1 MRSFAGLSVLF
12 FSTLHS
18 FSSAAAINRRA
29 VLVPKTSSS
38 PVVEA
43 RGNVLRPINSD
54 AFKSAANLRVRD
66 AVDFSRL
73 DLASQAEL
81 MFGAPG
87 DNGNILLANMTL
99 YAPDGQQIVMME
111 SFEGLTSAVDCE
123 GDDGSMSLT
132 FTSQDAFD
140 AAVEKWG
147 IINEREEDTF
157 VLIANHD
164 GCGPEDQRQA
174 YMCVVIISQGLR
186 IRSS

>member
-1 MRSFAGLSVLF
+1 MRSFASVVFLSTFLTF
-12 FSTLHS
+12 A
-18 FSSAAAINRRA
+18 SAAAINRRDVGRIAPTVA
-29 VLVPKTSSS
+29 VPSSDLGT
-38 PVVEA
+38 
-43 RGNVLRPINSD
+43 RGNVLKPINSD
-54 AFKSAANLRVRD
+54 IFKSASNLQVRNV
-66 AVDFSRL
+66 VDLSRL

-81 MFGAPG
+81 IFGAPG

-132 FTSQDAFD
+132 FTSKDAFN

-147 IINEREEDTF
+147 VINENDEDSF
-157 VLIANHD
+157 LLIANHD

-174 YMCVVIISQGLR
+174 YTCVATRTHLAS
-186 IRSS
+186 

>member
-1 MRSFAGLSVLF
+1 MRSFVSLSVVLF
-12 FSTLHS
+12 GALLP
-18 FSSAAAINRRA
+18 FSSAVAINRRA
-29 VLVPKTSSS
+29 VLVPKPSSN

-43 RGNVLRPINSD
+43 RRNVLRPINSD
-54 AFKSAANLRVRD
+54 AFKSAANLHVRD

-73 DLASQAEL
+73 DLVSQAEL

-111 SFEGLTSAVDCE
+111 SFEGLTSAVDCK

-132 FTSQDAFD
+132 FTSKDAFD

-147 IINEREEDTF
+147 VINEREEDTF
-157 VLIANHD
+157 LLIANHD

-174 YMCVVIISQGLR
+174 YTCVVTIYLP
-186 IRSS
+186 IRNS